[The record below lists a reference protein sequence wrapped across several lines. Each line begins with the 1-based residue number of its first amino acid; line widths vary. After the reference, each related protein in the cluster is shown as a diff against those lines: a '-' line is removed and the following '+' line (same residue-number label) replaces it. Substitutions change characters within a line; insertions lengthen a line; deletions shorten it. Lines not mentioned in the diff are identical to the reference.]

1 MAFDPDKY
9 LQGDGGG
16 FDPDAYLGIP
26 AKEDSNIAADLIGG
40 AVRGAGSIGATILA
54 PIDAAAR
61 AVGIENEFIGRND
74 RRQAMDEALR
84 NMGVDTESTA
94 FGVGKVGT
102 EIAGTLPIG
111 GVLAKGL
118 KLIPGVAGAAPK
130 LVSAVESGGFSLG
143 APAAQTLLGRAG
155 DLGLR
160 TVGGA
165 AVGGAAAGMV
175 DPEHAGTGAAIG
187 GALPGAL
194 KVAGGLGSATGVAA
208 KKLIGGMTGVGDEA
222 LSTAFKAGRE
232 GNKTFL
238 ENMRGKVNMT
248 DVLDDA
254 KSALD
259 NMRVAKNE
267 AYTSGMVDIR
277 GDKSIL
283 GFDGIDKALKT
294 GFNRVSFKGKTVD
307 QKAAGYLDEVMES
320 VNEWKGLNPGEFHT
334 PSGMD
339 ALKQKIGA
347 TLESIPLEQ
356 KNARAIVGE
365 IYNSVKGEITQQA
378 PKYAEVMKD
387 YSQASELINEIQRA
401 LIGGKRASADASMR
415 KLQSLMRNNVQTNY
429 GNRLDLAK
437 ELADKGGKDVL
448 PGVAGQAMQELLP
461 RSLSA
466 RIGGVGLG
474 MSALANPALWAAAP
488 FASPRLMGEALYG
501 AGRAGGATKNV
512 LADLIAKGVPIEVLQ
527 ALAKPNPQLQA
538 LKTVAPAVTL
548 GTP

>member
-9 LQGDGGG
+9 LQGGGG

-26 AKEDSNIAADLIGG
+26 AQKDSNMVADVIGG

-61 AVGIENEFIGRND
+61 AVGIENEFIGRRD

-84 NMGVDTESTA
+84 GMGVDTDSMA
-94 FGVGKVGT
+94 FNAGKIGT

-118 KLIPGVAGAAPK
+118 RLVPGVASAAPK
-130 LVSAVESGGFSLG
+130 LVSAVESGGFTLG
-143 APAAQTLLGRAG
+143 SPAATTLLGKAG

-160 TVGGA
+160 TLGGA

-175 DPEHAGTGAAIG
+175 DPESAGTGAAIG

-194 KVAGGLGSATGVAA
+194 KVAGGLGKATGYVG
-208 KKLIGGMTGVGDEA
+208 KKLVGGMTGVGDEA
-222 LSTAFKAGRE
+222 LSTAYKAGRE
-232 GNKTFL
+232 GNRTFL
-238 ENMRGKVNMT
+238 ENMRGKADMT

-267 AYTSGMVDIR
+267 AYNSGMVDIR
-277 GDKSIL
+277 GDKSVL

-365 IYNSVKGEITQQA
+365 IYNSVKNVITKDA

-387 YSQASELINEIQRA
+387 YSQASELINEIQRS

-474 MSALANPALWAAAP
+474 MSAVANPALWAVAP

-501 AGRAGGATKNV
+501 AGRAGGATKNA
-512 LADLIAKGVPIEVLQ
+512 LAELIAKGVPVEVLQ

-538 LKTVAPAVTL
+538 IKTIAPAVTL